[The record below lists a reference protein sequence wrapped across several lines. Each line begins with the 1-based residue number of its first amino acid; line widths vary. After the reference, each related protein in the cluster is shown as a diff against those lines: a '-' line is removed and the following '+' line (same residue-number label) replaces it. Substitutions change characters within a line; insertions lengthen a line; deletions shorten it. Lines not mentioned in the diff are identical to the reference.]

1 MEARR
6 TLTENSVPKGLVV
19 AMAVCAAIGLATLAA
34 AAVKGLGASSSA
46 STQAIVHPAAGT
58 VLRQDNPVQGAQL
71 IDRGAERS
79 YVGAPA
85 GSHVGRTSGN
95 QFQDPSAAGGA
106 DAGAI
111 SADFEPLKGFRAQ

>member
-6 TLTENSVPKGLVV
+6 TLTENPVPKGLVV
-19 AMAVCAAIGLATLAA
+19 AMAVCAAIGLATLGA

-58 VLRQDNPVQGAQL
+58 VLRQDDPVQGAQL

-106 DAGAI
+106 SSAG
-111 SADFEPLKGFRAQ
+111 FEPLKGFRAQ

>member
-19 AMAVCAAIGLATLAA
+19 AMAVCAAIGLATLGA

-58 VLRQDNPVQGAQL
+58 VLRQDDPVQGAQL

-106 DAGAI
+106 SSAG
-111 SADFEPLKGFRAQ
+111 FEPLKGFRAQ